1 MKNSILL
8 TIFSLSLLTGC
19 GFRLAGTED
28 IANNFNELIFVGDNN
43 DIFYKEIDRNLTL
56 KGVHITEGGTD
67 LNSHLDGD
75 TPVLSCS
82 PLKSESKALSVS
94 SDSQVLEYSYLNS
107 IACILYIKGKKPY
120 AMNNRMDRSYL
131 NKLGATLAQNTEENV
146 IRSEAAAIMADQ
158 IIFRIQHA
166 GLEPQKTDSEGQEEN
181 SNNSV
186 TVIFNPTGGTT
197 ADEQTEVYTIE
208 NAEEL
213 KHLEELK
220 KENISGVENRH

>member
-1 MKNSILL
+1 
-8 TIFSLSLLTGC
+8 
-19 GFRLAGTED
+19 
-28 IANNFNELIFVGDNN
+28 
-43 DIFYKEIDRNLTL
+43 
-56 KGVHITEGGTD
+56 
-67 LNSHLDGD
+67 
-75 TPVLSCS
+75 
-82 PLKSESKALSVS
+82 
-94 SDSQVLEYSYLNS
+94 
-107 IACILYIKGKKPY
+107 
-120 AMNNRMDRSYL
+120 MNNRMDRSYL

-146 IRSEAAAIMADQ
+146 IRTEAAAIMADQ

-166 GLEPQKTDSEGQEEN
+166 GLEPQKTDSEVQEEN

-220 KENISGVENRH
+220 KENISGGENRH